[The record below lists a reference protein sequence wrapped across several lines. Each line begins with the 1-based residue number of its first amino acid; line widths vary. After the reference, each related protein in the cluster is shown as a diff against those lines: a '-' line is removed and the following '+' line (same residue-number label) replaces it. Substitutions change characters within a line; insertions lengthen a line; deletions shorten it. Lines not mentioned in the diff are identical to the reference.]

1 MKGKHLANI
10 ITVIRIILSIGMLF
24 VPVFS
29 LVFYALY
36 ITAGVSDMVDG
47 TIARKTGTASDLG
60 AKLDT
65 AADLVMVTVC
75 LVKIIPVLDIPLW
88 ILIWT
93 AVIALIKVINV
104 ISGYLKRKEFVAA
117 HTILNKVTGIVLF
130 ILPFTVQ
137 VIDIKFSG
145 VFVLALSTFAAI
157 QESHY
162 IMANTDNFHSAE
174 NCHN

>member
-1 MKGKHLANI
+1 MKGTHLANI

-29 LVFYALY
+29 PVFYALY

-104 ISGYLKRKEFVAA
+104 IFGYLKRKEFVAA

-137 VIDIKFSG
+137 VIGIKFSG

>member
-1 MKGKHLANI
+1 MKGTHLANI

-88 ILIWT
+88 LLIWT